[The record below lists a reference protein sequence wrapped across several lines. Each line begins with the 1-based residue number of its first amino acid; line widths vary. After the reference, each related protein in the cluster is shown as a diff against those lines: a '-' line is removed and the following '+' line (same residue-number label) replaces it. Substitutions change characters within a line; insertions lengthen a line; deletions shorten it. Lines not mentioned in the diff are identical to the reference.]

1 MVLKAKPLSR
11 EYKCKVVQEMI
22 VEFLDI
28 RFGDNPNIREVP
40 LNDFSMWIGR
50 WIACEVLDEVQA
62 DSKNY
67 INKKKS
73 ITIKKYLS
81 LSK

>member
-1 MVLKAKPLSR
+1 MVLRAKPLSR

-28 RFGDNPNIREVP
+28 RFGDSPNIRDVP
-40 LNDFSMWIGR
+40 LNDFSMRIGR
-50 WIACEVLDEVQA
+50 WIAYEEEPLVDKHMTRNRRL
-62 DSKNY
+62 N
-67 INKKKS
+67 
-73 ITIKKYLS
+73 THKKYLS

>member
-1 MVLKAKPLSR
+1 MVLRAKPLSR
-11 EYKCKVVQEMI
+11 EYKCKLVQEMI

-28 RFGDNPNIREVP
+28 RFGDNPNIRDVP

-50 WIACEVLDEVQA
+50 QVIYELDDE
-62 DSKNY
+62 S
-67 INKKKS
+67 KKKAHVKQELKHRK
-73 ITIKKYLS
+73 IKKYLS